1 MFASL
6 LLAMLAPAAPVAK
19 PVKPLG
25 AAPKIVV
32 VLSVPGQGPV
42 VAVSVVRKVSQVYE
56 ATVEENGV
64 PVLKRLTREVDVM
77 EYRNIALVDS
87 GATFQTGDGKPL
99 TAAEA
104 ATRLKDGGY
113 LIIPSDREPIDP
125 AYRKA
130 FSPEAVVAEPAK
142 DSKTTIV
149 DGGSPNVPVLV
160 AVKADDKGV
169 VRLPARG
176 TRDVIVKVPVSKE
189 VDGVTKIETIETTQ
203 KVQDLVPTP
212 YDAVKPVVTTAEGK
226 AVAADSAKA
235 RLAAGEIV
243 LVSTNGK
250 PVDGAFLKLVK
261 PETLVMVSDAMMRPT
276 SPLQSATGSGGNRR

>member
-6 LLAMLAPAAPVAK
+6 LVAMLAPAAPVAK

-32 VLSVPGQGPV
+32 VQSVPGQGAV

-56 ATVEENGV
+56 TTVVENGV
-64 PVLKRLTREVDVM
+64 PVLKRQTREVDVM

-87 GATFQTGDGKPL
+87 GANFRTGDGKPL

-130 FSPEAVVAEPAK
+130 LSPEAVLAEPAK

-149 DGGSPNVPVLV
+149 DGGSPNVPALV
-160 AVKADDKGV
+160 AVKADEKGV

-176 TRDVIVKVPVSKE
+176 MREVVVKVPVSKV

-212 YDAVKPVVTTAEGK
+212 FEEVKPVVTTAEGK
-226 AVAADSAKA
+226 AVATDSAKS
-235 RLAAGEIV
+235 RMAAGEVV
-243 LVSTNGK
+243 LMSTNGK
-250 PVDGAFLKLVK
+250 PVEGAYLKLVK
-261 PETLVMVSDAMMRPT
+261 PETLVLVSEKMVHPASKLAPAARGAVDVP
-276 SPLQSATGSGGNRR
+276 